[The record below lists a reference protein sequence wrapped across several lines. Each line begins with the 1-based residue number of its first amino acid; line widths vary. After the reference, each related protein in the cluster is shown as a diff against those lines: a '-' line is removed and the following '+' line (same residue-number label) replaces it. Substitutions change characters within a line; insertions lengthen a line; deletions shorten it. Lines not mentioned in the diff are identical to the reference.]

1 MTEDEPFVDDR
12 PRSENPETRQARL
25 RDGFI
30 RYEAETRLD
39 EVQDGDE

>member
-1 MTEDEPFVDDR
+1 MTDNDPFVDDR
-12 PRSENPETRQARL
+12 PRSENPETRQAGL
-25 RDGFI
+25 REGFI